1 MSLGLSLDVGVG
13 LGSGSGLG
21 LRWAWDWA
29 SEFGLE
35 IGLSSAMTGAEK
47 QKKLSQL
54 VIASF

>member
-35 IGLSSAMTGAEK
+35 IGLSSAMSGAA
-47 QKKLSQL
+47 LATRSCFDLIQL
-54 VIASF
+54 